1 MIKRSFFHTKAIYPD
16 MQAALRPTPQKIEWI
31 LKHTIC
37 LPKGLNLYNI
47 LILARLEAYM
57 PVCFLS
63 TMVGLNIAGGSHN
76 LASLFIIGLANM
88 FAMAATCAFN
98 DAEDAPE
105 DMLARSTRNII
116 ALGRASKST
125 GYLVAAG
132 SGIISLSLAVI
143 AGINVF
149 LIILAFIAIAFL
161 YSWRPVRMKTM
172 PFWDLS
178 THAIMGGLMFLSSA
192 WSYGIFWDGHV
203 FSVSLIFSS
212 GIALALLAHQLYDYE
227 DDIAAKITTTVVAL
241 GKRKTYWIKGC
252 IYFLIVCLLVKEN
265 LSGFFPLKLIMSFC
279 FVTSSVI
286 LITIIL
292 YPKQAFSVSKRVVP
306 WAVNA
311 GAVAAILMWY
321 NVN

>member
-1 MIKRSFFHTKAIYPD
+1 MIKRSFLHTKAPYPN
-16 MQAALRPTPQKIEWI
+16 MQATLKLAQHKIDWI
-31 LKHTIC
+31 LKHTIN
-37 LPKGLNLYNI
+37 LPKGLNPQNI

-88 FAMAATCAFN
+88 FAMASTCAFN

-105 DMLARSTRNII
+105 DKLARSTRNII
-116 ALGRASKST
+116 ALGKASKST
-125 GYLVAAG
+125 GYIVAVG
-132 SGIISLSLAVI
+132 SGIISLSLAII
-143 AGINVF
+143 AGGTVF
-149 LIILAFIAIAFL
+149 LIIATLIVIAFL
-161 YSWRPVRMKTM
+161 YSWRPVRLKAM

-203 FSVSLIFSS
+203 LSVCLIFSL
-212 GIALALLAHQLYDYE
+212 GICLALLAHQLYDYE
-227 DDIAAKITTTVVAL
+227 DDIAAKITTTVVVL
-241 GKRKTYWIKGC
+241 GKRTTYWIKGC
-252 IYFLIVCLLVKEN
+252 IYFLIVCLLAKEN
-265 LSGFFPLKLIMSFC
+265 LSGFFPFKLIMSFC
-279 FVTSSVI
+279 FVASSVI

-311 GAVAAILMWY
+311 GAIAAILMWY
-321 NVN
+321 TM

>member
-1 MIKRSFFHTKAIYPD
+1 
-16 MQAALRPTPQKIEWI
+16 MQATLKLAQHKIDWI
-31 LKHTIC
+31 LKHTIN
-37 LPKGLNLYNI
+37 LPKGLNPQNI

-88 FAMAATCAFN
+88 FAMASTCAFN

-105 DMLARSTRNII
+105 DKLARSTRNII
-116 ALGRASKST
+116 ALGKASKST
-125 GYLVAAG
+125 GYIVAVG
-132 SGIISLSLAVI
+132 SGIISLSLAII
-143 AGINVF
+143 AGGTVF
-149 LIILAFIAIAFL
+149 LIIATLIVIAFL
-161 YSWRPVRMKTM
+161 YSWRPVRLKAM

-227 DDIAAKITTTVVAL
+227 DDIAAKITTTVVVL
-241 GKRKTYWIKGC
+241 GKRTTYWIKGC
-252 IYFLIVCLLVKEN
+252 IYFLIVCLLAKEN
-265 LSGFFPLKLIMSFC
+265 LSGFFPFKLIMSFC
-279 FVTSSVI
+279 FVASSVI

-311 GAVAAILMWY
+311 GAIAAILMWY
-321 NVN
+321 TM

>member
-1 MIKRSFFHTKAIYPD
+1 MIKRSFFHTKAMHPD
-16 MQAALRPTPQKIEWI
+16 MQVILKPAQHKIDWI
-31 LKHTIC
+31 LKRTSN

-57 PVCFLS
+57 PVCFFS
-63 TMVGLNIAGGSHN
+63 TMVGLNIAGSSHN
-76 LASLFIIGLANM
+76 LASLLIIGLANM

-227 DDIAAKITTTVVAL
+227 DDIAAKITTTVVVL
-241 GKRKTYWIKGC
+241 GKRKIYWIKGC
-252 IYFLIVCLLVKEN
+252 TYFLIVCLLAKEN

>member
-1 MIKRSFFHTKAIYPD
+1 MIKRSFLHTKAPYPN
-16 MQAALRPTPQKIEWI
+16 MQATLKLAQHKIDWI
-31 LKHTIC
+31 LKHTIN
-37 LPKGLNLYNI
+37 LPKGLNPQNI

-88 FAMAATCAFN
+88 FAMASTCAFN

-105 DMLARSTRNII
+105 DKLARSTRNII
-116 ALGRASKST
+116 ALGKASKST
-125 GYLVAAG
+125 GYIVAVG
-132 SGIISLSLAVI
+132 SGIISLSLAII
-143 AGINVF
+143 AGGTVF
-149 LIILAFIAIAFL
+149 LIIATLIVIAFL
-161 YSWRPVRMKTM
+161 YSWRPVRLKAM

-203 FSVSLIFSS
+203 LSVSLIFSS

-227 DDIAAKITTTVVAL
+227 DDIAAKITTTVVVL
-241 GKRKTYWIKGC
+241 GKRTTYWIKGC
-252 IYFLIVCLLVKEN
+252 IYFLIVCLLAKEN
-265 LSGFFPLKLIMSFC
+265 LSGFFPFKLIMSFC
-279 FVTSSVI
+279 FVASSVI

-311 GAVAAILMWY
+311 GAIAAILMWY
-321 NVN
+321 TM

>member
-1 MIKRSFFHTKAIYPD
+1 MIKRSFLHTKAPYPN
-16 MQAALRPTPQKIEWI
+16 MQATLKLAQHKIDWI
-31 LKHTIC
+31 LKHTIN
-37 LPKGLNLYNI
+37 LPKGLNPQNI

-88 FAMAATCAFN
+88 FAMASTCAFN

-105 DMLARSTRNII
+105 DKLARSTRNII
-116 ALGRASKST
+116 ALGKASKST
-125 GYLVAAG
+125 GYIVAVG
-132 SGIISLSLAVI
+132 SGIISLSLAII
-143 AGINVF
+143 AGGTVF
-149 LIILAFIAIAFL
+149 LIIATLIVIAFL
-161 YSWRPVRMKTM
+161 YSWRPVRLKAM

-227 DDIAAKITTTVVAL
+227 DDIAAKITTTVVVL
-241 GKRKTYWIKGC
+241 GKRTTYWIKGG
-252 IYFLIVCLLVKEN
+252 IYFLIVCLLAKEN
-265 LSGFFPLKLIMSFC
+265 LSGFFPFKLIMSFC
-279 FVTSSVI
+279 FVASSVI

-311 GAVAAILMWY
+311 GAIAAILMWY
-321 NVN
+321 TM

>member
-1 MIKRSFFHTKAIYPD
+1 MLKRSFFHTRAPYPN
-16 MQAALRPTPQKIEWI
+16 MQVTLKLAQHKIDWI
-31 LKHTIC
+31 LKHTTN
-37 LPKGLNLYNI
+37 LPKGLNPQNI

-76 LASLFIIGLANM
+76 LASLFIIGLTNM
-88 FAMAATCAFN
+88 FAMASTCAFN

-105 DMLARSTRNII
+105 DKLARSTRNII
-116 ALGRASKST
+116 ALGKASKST
-125 GYLVAAG
+125 GYIVAVG
-132 SGIISLSLAVI
+132 SGIISLSLAII
-143 AGINVF
+143 AGGTVF
-149 LIILAFIAIAFL
+149 LIIAALIVIAFL
-161 YSWRPVRMKTM
+161 YSWRPVRLKAM

-203 FSVSLIFSS
+203 LSVCLIFSL
-212 GIALALLAHQLYDYE
+212 GICLALLAHQLYDYE
-227 DDIAAKITTTVVAL
+227 DDIAAKITTTVVVL
-241 GKRKTYWIKGC
+241 GKRTTYWIKGG
-252 IYFLIVCLLVKEN
+252 IYFLIVCLLAKEN
-265 LSGFFPLKLIMSFC
+265 LSGFFPFKLIMSFC
-279 FVTSSVI
+279 FVASSVI

-311 GAVAAILMWY
+311 GAIAAILMWY
-321 NVN
+321 TM

>member
-1 MIKRSFFHTKAIYPD
+1 
-16 MQAALRPTPQKIEWI
+16 MQATLKLAQHKIDWI
-31 LKHTIC
+31 LKHTIN
-37 LPKGLNLYNI
+37 LPKGLNPQNI

-88 FAMAATCAFN
+88 FAMASTCAFN

-105 DMLARSTRNII
+105 DKLARSTRNII
-116 ALGRASKST
+116 ALGKASKST
-125 GYLVAAG
+125 GYIVAVG
-132 SGIISLSLAVI
+132 SGIISLSLAII
-143 AGINVF
+143 AGGTVF
-149 LIILAFIAIAFL
+149 LIIATLIVIAFL
-161 YSWRPVRMKTM
+161 YSWRPVRLKAM

-203 FSVSLIFSS
+203 LSVCLIFSL
-212 GIALALLAHQLYDYE
+212 GICLALLAHQLYDYE
-227 DDIAAKITTTVVAL
+227 DDIAAKITTTVVVL
-241 GKRKTYWIKGC
+241 GKRTTYWIKGC
-252 IYFLIVCLLVKEN
+252 IYFLIVCLLAKEN
-265 LSGFFPLKLIMSFC
+265 LSGFFPFKLIMSFC
-279 FVTSSVI
+279 FVASSII

-292 YPKQAFSVSKRVVP
+292 HPKQAFSVSKSVVP

-311 GAVAAILMWY
+311 GAIAAILMWY
-321 NVN
+321 TM

>member
-98 DAEDAPE
+98 DTEDAPE
-105 DMLARSTRNII
+105 DMLASSTRNII
-116 ALGRASKST
+116 ALGKASKST
-125 GYLVAAG
+125 GYIVAVG
-132 SGIISLSLAVI
+132 FGIISLSLAMI
-143 AGINVF
+143 AGITVF
-149 LIILAFIAIAFL
+149 LIISALIVIAFL
-161 YSWRPVRMKTM
+161 YSWRPVRLKAM

-192 WSYGIFWDGHV
+192 WSYGIFWDSHV
-203 FSVSLIFSS
+203 LSVCLIFSS

-227 DDIAAKITTTVVAL
+227 DDIAAETTTTVVVL
-241 GKRKTYWIKGC
+241 GKRTTYWVKGG
-252 IYFLIVCLLVKEN
+252 IYFLIVYLIAKEN
-265 LSGFFPLKLIMSFC
+265 LSGFFPFKLIMSFC
-279 FVTSSVI
+279 FVASSMI

-292 YPKQAFSVSKRVVP
+292 HPKQAFSVTKHMIP

-321 NVN
+321 IR

>member
-1 MIKRSFFHTKAIYPD
+1 
-16 MQAALRPTPQKIEWI
+16 MQATLKLAQHKIDWI
-31 LKHTIC
+31 LKHTIN
-37 LPKGLNLYNI
+37 LPKGLNPQNI

-88 FAMAATCAFN
+88 FAMASTCAFN

-105 DMLARSTRNII
+105 DKLARSTRNII
-116 ALGRASKST
+116 ALGKASKST
-125 GYLVAAG
+125 GYIVAVG
-132 SGIISLSLAVI
+132 SGIISLSLAII
-143 AGINVF
+143 AGGTVF
-149 LIILAFIAIAFL
+149 LIIATLIVIAFL
-161 YSWRPVRMKTM
+161 YSWRPVRLKAM

-203 FSVSLIFSS
+203 LSVCLIFSL
-212 GIALALLAHQLYDYE
+212 GICLALLAHQLYDYE
-227 DDIAAKITTTVVAL
+227 DDIAAKITTTVVVL
-241 GKRKTYWIKGC
+241 GKRTTYWIKGC
-252 IYFLIVCLLVKEN
+252 IYFLIVCLLAKEN
-265 LSGFFPLKLIMSFC
+265 LSGFFPFKLIMSFC
-279 FVTSSVI
+279 FVASSVI

-311 GAVAAILMWY
+311 GAIAAILMWY
-321 NVN
+321 TM

>member
-1 MIKRSFFHTKAIYPD
+1 MIKRSFLHTKAPYPN
-16 MQAALRPTPQKIEWI
+16 MQATLKLAQHKIDWI
-31 LKHTIC
+31 LKHTIN
-37 LPKGLNLYNI
+37 LPKGLNPQNI

-88 FAMAATCAFN
+88 FAMASTCAFN

-105 DMLARSTRNII
+105 DKLARSTRNII
-116 ALGRASKST
+116 ALGKASKST
-125 GYLVAAG
+125 GYIVAVG
-132 SGIISLSLAVI
+132 SGIISLSLAII
-143 AGINVF
+143 AGGTVF
-149 LIILAFIAIAFL
+149 LIIATLIVIAFL
-161 YSWRPVRMKTM
+161 YSWRPVRLKAM

-203 FSVSLIFSS
+203 LSVCLIFSL
-212 GIALALLAHQLYDYE
+212 GIGLALLAHQLYDYE
-227 DDIAAKITTTVVAL
+227 DDIAAKITTTVVVL
-241 GKRKTYWIKGC
+241 GKRTTYWIKGC
-252 IYFLIVCLLVKEN
+252 IYFLIVCLLAKEN
-265 LSGFFPLKLIMSFC
+265 LSGFFPFKLIMSFC
-279 FVTSSVI
+279 FVASSVI

-311 GAVAAILMWY
+311 GAIAAILMWY
-321 NVN
+321 TM

>member
-1 MIKRSFFHTKAIYPD
+1 MIKRSFLHTKAPYPN
-16 MQAALRPTPQKIEWI
+16 MQATLKLAQHKIDWI
-31 LKHTIC
+31 LKHTIN
-37 LPKGLNLYNI
+37 LPKGLNPQNI

-88 FAMAATCAFN
+88 FAMASTCAFN

-105 DMLARSTRNII
+105 DKLARSTRNII
-116 ALGRASKST
+116 ALGKASKST
-125 GYLVAAG
+125 GYIVAVG
-132 SGIISLSLAVI
+132 SGIISLSLAII
-143 AGINVF
+143 AGGTVF
-149 LIILAFIAIAFL
+149 LIIATLIVIAFL
-161 YSWRPVRMKTM
+161 YSWRPVRLKAM

-227 DDIAAKITTTVVAL
+227 DDIAAKITTTVVVL
-241 GKRKTYWIKGC
+241 GKRTTYWIKGC
-252 IYFLIVCLLVKEN
+252 IYFLIVCLLAKEN
-265 LSGFFPLKLIMSFC
+265 LSGFFPFKLIMSFC
-279 FVTSSVI
+279 FVASSVI

-321 NVN
+321 TM

>member
-1 MIKRSFFHTKAIYPD
+1 MIKRSFLHTKAPYPN
-16 MQAALRPTPQKIEWI
+16 MQATLKLAQHKIDWI
-31 LKHTIC
+31 LKHTIN
-37 LPKGLNLYNI
+37 LPKGLNPQNI

-88 FAMAATCAFN
+88 FAMASTCAFN

-105 DMLARSTRNII
+105 DKLARSTRNII
-116 ALGRASKST
+116 ALGKASKST
-125 GYLVAAG
+125 GYIVAVG
-132 SGIISLSLAVI
+132 SGIISLSLAII
-143 AGINVF
+143 AGGTVF
-149 LIILAFIAIAFL
+149 LIIATLIVIAFL
-161 YSWRPVRMKTM
+161 YSWRPVRLKAM

-203 FSVSLIFSS
+203 LSVCLIFSL
-212 GIALALLAHQLYDYE
+212 GICLALLAHQLYDYE
-227 DDIAAKITTTVVAL
+227 DDIAAKITTTVVVL
-241 GKRKTYWIKGC
+241 GKRTTYWIKGG
-252 IYFLIVCLLVKEN
+252 IYFLIVCLLAKEN
-265 LSGFFPLKLIMSFC
+265 LSGFFPFKLIMSFC
-279 FVTSSVI
+279 FVASSVI

-311 GAVAAILMWY
+311 GAIAAILMWY
-321 NVN
+321 TM